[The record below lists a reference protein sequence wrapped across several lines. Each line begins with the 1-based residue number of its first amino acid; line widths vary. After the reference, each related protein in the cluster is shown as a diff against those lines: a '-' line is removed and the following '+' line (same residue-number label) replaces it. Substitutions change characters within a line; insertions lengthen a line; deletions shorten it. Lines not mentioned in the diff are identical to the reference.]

1 MGKFFGTDGVRGVAG
16 IELTAELSFK
26 LGKFGAYVL
35 TKHSKNKK
43 TKILVGRDTRISGDM
58 LESALVAGIL
68 STGADA
74 YIVGEIPTPA
84 IAYLTRKYEA
94 DAGVVISAS
103 HNSFEYN
110 GIKFFNGE
118 GFKLSDEIEN
128 EIESYI
134 LGESII
140 DDIPS
145 GERLG
150 KAIRNIENA
159 ESDYVDFAVGC
170 ALSPLDGL
178 KVAADCAN
186 GAAFKVAPQALRRLG
201 VDLSVCSN
209 NPDGININN
218 ACGSTHIEKLMK
230 FVKDTGADVGLA
242 FDGDADRL
250 IAVDENGDLVD
261 GDVIMGLVAIY
272 LKEHGKLAGD
282 RLIGTVMSNLG
293 LIQSCKKHGIEVVQT
308 KVGDRYVLEK
318 MLETGAVI
326 GGEQSGHIILFEHN
340 STGDGL
346 VSAITLLSVLK
357 MSGKKLS
364 ELAKEITIL
373 PQVLVNVKVKN
384 EYKERL
390 QDISE
395 IAEAAIKIE
404 EKYKGTGRLL
414 LRPSGTEPLV
424 RIMIEGEK
432 MEEIKKDAEMLASVV
447 EQAMSRL

>member
-16 IELTAELSFK
+16 SELTAELAYR

-35 TKHSKNKK
+35 TKHTKSKK

-58 LESALVAGIL
+58 LENALVAGIL

-94 DAGVVISAS
+94 DTGVVISAS

-110 GIKFFNGE
+110 GIKFFNSE

-128 EIESYI
+128 EIESYL
-134 LGESII
+134 LGESTV
-140 DDIPS
+140 DEMPS
-145 GERLG
+145 SENLG
-150 KAIRNIENA
+150 IAVRGANNA
-159 ESDYVDFAVGC
+159 EIDYVEFAAGC
-170 ALSPLDGL
+170 ALTSLEGL
-178 KVAADCAN
+178 KVAVDCAN
-186 GAAFKVAPQALRRLG
+186 GAAFNVAPQALRRLG
-201 VDLSVCSN
+201 AELNVISN

-218 ACGSTHIEKLMK
+218 GCGSTHIEKLQK
-230 FVKDTGADVGLA
+230 FVKDTGADVGVA

-250 IAVDENGDLVD
+250 IAVDENGNIVD
-261 GDVIMGLVAIY
+261 GDVIMGLVSIY
-272 LKEHGKLAGD
+272 LKEHNKLPGN

-293 LIQSCKKHGIEVVQT
+293 LIQTCEKHGIEVVCT

-326 GGEQSGHIILFEHN
+326 GGEQSGHIILFEN
-340 STGDGL
+340 NTTGDGL

-357 MSGKKLS
+357 ISGKKLS

-390 QDISE
+390 TDIKEISE
-395 IAEAAIKIE
+395 AAKKID

-424 RIMIEGEK
+424 RIMIEGQN
-432 MEEIKKDAEMLASVV
+432 MEEIEKDANMLAEIV
-447 EQAMSRL
+447 EQSMSRL